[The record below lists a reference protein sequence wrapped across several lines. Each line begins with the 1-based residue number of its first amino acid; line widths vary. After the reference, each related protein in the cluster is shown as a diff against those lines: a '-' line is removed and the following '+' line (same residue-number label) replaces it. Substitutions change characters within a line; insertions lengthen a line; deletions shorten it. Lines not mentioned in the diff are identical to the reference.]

1 MKAWLVA
8 LAWAAISWGGVAMAL
23 ESPRYEVVRRYAD
36 FELRDYAPYLVAET
50 EVEGD
55 REEAGSE
62 GFRRI
67 AGYIFGGNRGS
78 RKIAM
83 TAPVTQQT
91 GTRIDMTAP
100 VSQQGDGGRWTLQ
113 FMMPSE
119 WTRETLPVP
128 NDPRVHIA
136 ERPARRVAVLRYSG
150 TWSEENFARHR
161 RELEGALAR
170 EGLRAVGAPEWA
182 RYDPPWKP
190 WFLRKNEIQV
200 EVGKAR

>member
-1 MKAWLVA
+1 
-8 LAWAAISWGGVAMAL
+8 MAL
-23 ESPRYEVVRRYAD
+23 ESPRYVVVQRYAG

-50 EVEGD
+50 VVEGT

-83 TAPVTQQT
+83 TAPVTQQK
-91 GTRIDMTAP
+91 GTRIEMTAP

-113 FMMPSE
+113 FMMPSS
-119 WTRETLPVP
+119 WTRDTLPEP

-136 ERPARRVAVLRYSG
+136 ERPARRLAVLRYSG
-150 TWSEENFARHR
+150 TWSEDNFAKHR
-161 RELEGALAR
+161 RELEAALTR
-170 EGLRAVGAPEWA
+170 EGLRAIGAPEWA

-190 WFLRKNEIQV
+190 WFMRTNEIQV
-200 EVGKAR
+200 EVEQKP